1 MEEKMRPRNVVFVIF
16 MMSSGCAAQKESDNA
31 APDEML
37 PNQAVMATAVEP
49 IGEATDP
56 LTYKQCYT
64 VIFAVTKT
72 ACLRTHTPLLDC
84 LVIADGAAR
93 TACKNLQG
101 SGQ

>member
-1 MEEKMRPRNVVFVIF
+1 MRPWNVVFVMF
-16 MMSSGCAAQKESDNA
+16 MMSSGCAAQQEGDNA
-31 APDEML
+31 APDERL
-37 PNQAVMATAVEP
+37 SNQAVEATTVEP

-64 VIFAVTKT
+64 VIFAVAKT

-101 SGQ
+101 SDQ